1 LVNQIL
7 FVSDVPR
14 HQVRDEQIRERVPGG
29 AQAPLS
35 IGRSSQSVIAVAN
48 RYAAHRATPE
58 ISNFPQPRLRSE
70 AKKVEE

>member
-1 LVNQIL
+1 MFRAIKYATNRSENAFLA
-7 FVSDVPR
+7 
-14 HQVRDEQIRERVPGG
+14 ERKLAEV
-29 AQAPLS
+29 LS
-35 IGRSSQSVIAVAN
+35 PSLRFAN